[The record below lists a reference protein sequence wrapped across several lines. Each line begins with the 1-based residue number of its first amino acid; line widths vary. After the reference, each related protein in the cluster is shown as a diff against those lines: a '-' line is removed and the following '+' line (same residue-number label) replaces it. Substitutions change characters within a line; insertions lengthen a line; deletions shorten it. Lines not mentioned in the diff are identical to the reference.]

1 MLRARSLL
9 KEMLADV
16 TFARRGSGAFRAHIA
31 TPLYNR
37 LMNKKQVAVND
48 LRLGMYVVELD
59 RSWIGTPFDFQGF
72 PLTSDD
78 QIKSLKVYCKF
89 VYVDPEREQ
98 WTPERRR
105 ASDQELRGPV
115 LYREVTPV
123 ETEVVVAKEI
133 YKSCEKAIRQSLDNL
148 RFEGE
153 IESEKLT
160 GAVTS
165 MTESIQRNP
174 DAMMLLNTLREK
186 GSYELGRAMDT
197 SILMITFG
205 RFLQFPKDRLEVL
218 GLAGMLLDVG
228 KTKLPDAIL
237 KKQDM
242 LSPDE
247 YESVKAHVLQSVEL
261 VRAAPDLP
269 KGVDAIILEHHER
282 QDGSGYPRG
291 LRGDEISIDGAIAAL
306 VDSFSALTSSRPYAE
321 QSSPSN
327 ALSLMHKLRGKL
339 FHEALVE
346 QFIQCIGIYPVGGA
360 VELNTGEVALVI
372 AQNLVRRLQPRVMVI
387 LDRDWSPIQPQII
400 LDLVK
405 EPKANE
411 DEPYRIRRTLP
422 KDKLPIDPSE
432 FFL

>member
-1 MLRARSLL
+1 
-9 KEMLADV
+9 
-16 TFARRGSGAFRAHIA
+16 
-31 TPLYNR
+31 
-37 LMNKKQVAVND
+37 MNKKQIRVED
-48 LRLGMYVVELD
+48 LRIGMYVVELD

-72 PLTSDD
+72 PLTTDD
-78 QIKSLKVYCKF
+78 QIKSIMVYCKS
-89 VYVDPEREQ
+89 VYVDPEREV
-98 WTPERRR
+98 WAPGGR
-105 ASDQELRGPV
+105 ALSMEPVRGSVVYQEL
-115 LYREVTPV
+115 TPV
-123 ETEVVVAKEI
+123 ETEVIAARAI
-133 YKSCEKAIRQSLDNL
+133 YKTCEEAIQQSLDNL

-153 IESEKLT
+153 IDSLKLT

-228 KTKLPDAIL
+228 KTKLPDSIL

-242 LSPDE
+242 LSPAE
-247 YESVKAHVLQSVEL
+247 YDDVKCHVSHSVDL
-261 VRAAPDLP
+261 VRSAIDLP
-269 KGVDAIILEHHER
+269 KGVDEVILEHHER

-291 LRGDEISIDGAIAAL
+291 LKGDAISIDGAIAAL

-321 QSSPSN
+321 QASPSN

-360 VELNTGEVALVI
+360 VELNTGEVAIVI
-372 AQNLVRRLQPRVMVI
+372 AQNLVRRLQPRVMII
-387 LDRDWSPIQPQII
+387 LDAEWKPIYPQKI

-405 EPKANE
+405 QPKANE

-422 KDKLPIDPSE
+422 KDKLPIDPSD

>member
-1 MLRARSLL
+1 
-9 KEMLADV
+9 
-16 TFARRGSGAFRAHIA
+16 
-31 TPLYNR
+31 
-37 LMNKKQVAVND
+37 MNKKQIRVED
-48 LRLGMYVVELD
+48 LQLGMYVVELD

-72 PLTSDD
+72 TLTTDD
-78 QIKSLKVYCKF
+78 QIKSIKVYCKS
-89 VYVDPEREQ
+89 VYVDPEREM
-98 WTPERRR
+98 WAPGRR
-105 ASDQELRGPV
+105 ALSMEPVRGSVVYQEL
-115 LYREVTPV
+115 TPV
-123 ETEVVVAKEI
+123 ETEVIAAREI
-133 YKSCEKAIRQSLDNL
+133 YKTCEEAIQQSLDNL

-153 IESEKLT
+153 IDSQKLT

-228 KTKLPDAIL
+228 KTKLPDSIL

-242 LSPDE
+242 LSPSE
-247 YESVKAHVLQSVEL
+247 YEDVKCHVTHSVEL
-261 VRAAPDLP
+261 VRSAPDLP
-269 KGVDAIILEHHER
+269 KGVDEVILEHHER

-291 LRGDEISIDGAIAAL
+291 LKGDAISIDGAIAAL

-321 QSSPSN
+321 QASPSN

-360 VELNTGEVALVI
+360 VELNTGEVAIVI
-372 AQNLVRRLQPRVMVI
+372 AQNLVRRLQPRVMII
-387 LDRDWSPIQPQII
+387 LDAEWKPIYPQKI

-422 KDKLPIDPSE
+422 KDKLPIDPSD

>member
-1 MLRARSLL
+1 
-9 KEMLADV
+9 
-16 TFARRGSGAFRAHIA
+16 
-31 TPLYNR
+31 
-37 LMNKKQVAVND
+37 MNKRQVPVAD

-59 RSWIGTPFDFQGF
+59 CSWLGTPFDFQGF
-72 PLTSDD
+72 ELTSED
-78 QIKSLKVYCKF
+78 QIKSLKVYCKTVF
-89 VYVDPEREQ
+89 VDPERER
-98 WTPERRR
+98 WTPGPRR
-105 ASDQELRGPV
+105 AAAQQV
-115 LYREVTPV
+115 LGSVIYKEVTPV
-123 ETEVVVAKEI
+123 EKEVVVAREV
-133 YKSCEKAIRQSLDNL
+133 YKSCEEAIQQSLDNL
-148 RFEGE
+148 RFQGE
-153 IESEKLT
+153 IDSQKLT

-174 DAMMLLNTLREK
+174 DAMMLLNTLRQK
-186 GSYELGRAMDT
+186 GGYELGRAMDT

-228 KTKLPDAIL
+228 KTKLSDAIL

-247 YESVKAHVLQSVEL
+247 YEQIKAHVLHSVEL
-261 VRAAPDLP
+261 VRGASGLP
-269 KGVDAIILEHHER
+269 SGVTEIVLTHHER
-282 QDGSGYPRG
+282 QDGSGYPNG
-291 LRGDEISIDGAIAAL
+291 LLGDAIPIDGAIAAL
-306 VDSFSALTSSRPYAE
+306 VDSFSALTSSRSYAE
-321 QSSPSN
+321 QASPSN

-360 VELNTGEVALVI
+360 VELNTGEVAIVI

-387 LDRDWSPIQPQII
+387 LDSQWKPIHPQKI

-405 EPKANE
+405 EPKANA

-422 KDKLPIDPSE
+422 KDKLPIDPNE